1 MILYTII
8 HSQFLVHY
16 GIKELL
22 SKHKDYTFKCKNY
35 FFSTQEA
42 LVNLQSDDTKIIFF
56 ELQADNDENIK
67 LVEHLRKKMKQ
78 AYILLMGAEIRAD
91 SARRCLIKGA
101 QGFVYD
107 HATENEFLEA
117 LDIIISNNVALPLGF
132 RIHPNLHDTRSQPR
146 IPHKL
151 DFELTSREKEI
162 LVHIS
167 NGLNNKEISTLLF
180 ISDQTV
186 AVHRKNLFR
195 KMGVKN
201 SISLVKVAKERR
213 MIA

>member
-1 MILYTII
+1 MILYTVI
-8 HSQFLVHY
+8 HSHFLVHY

-22 SKHKDYTFKCKNY
+22 SKNKNYSFIGKNY
-35 FFSTQEA
+35 FFSSKEA
-42 LVNLQSDDTKIIFF
+42 LLHLPSDDTKIVFF
-56 ELQADNDENIK
+56 ELQADNDENVKVI
-67 LVEHLRKKMKQ
+67 EHLRKKLKQ
-78 AYILLMGAEIRAD
+78 ANILLMGPEIRAD
-91 SARRCLIKGA
+91 TARRCLIKGA
-101 QGFVYD
+101 LGYVYD
-107 HATENEFLEA
+107 SATEAEFLEA
-117 LDIIISNNVALPLGF
+117 LDIIVNNNVALPLGF
-132 RIHPNLHDTRSQPR
+132 RIHPDLHETRNQSR

-151 DFELTSREKEI
+151 DFELTSREKEVLI
-162 LVHIS
+162 LIS
-167 NGLNNKEISTLLF
+167 NGLNNKEISNLLF

>member
-1 MILYTII
+1 
-8 HSQFLVHY
+8 VHY

-22 SKHKDYTFKCKNY
+22 SKHKNYSFKCKNA
-35 FFSTQEA
+35 FFSSKDA
-42 LVNLQSDDTKIIFF
+42 FLQIPSDDTKIIFF
-56 ELQADNDENIK
+56 ELQADNDENVK
-67 LVEHLRKKMKQ
+67 LVEHLRKKLKQ
-78 AYILLMGAEIRAD
+78 AYILLMGPEIWAE

-101 QGFVYD
+101 QGYVYD
-107 HATENEFLEA
+107 HASEKEFLEA
-117 LDIIISNNVALPLGF
+117 IDIIVSNNVALPLGF
-132 RIHPNLHDTRSQPR
+132 RIHPNLLETRSQPR
-146 IPHKL
+146 FPHKL

-162 LVHIS
+162 LILIS
-167 NGLNNKEISTLLF
+167 NGLNNKEISNLLF

>member
-1 MILYTII
+1 MISYTII

-16 GIKELL
+16 GLKELL
-22 SKHKDYTFKCKNY
+22 SKHKNYSFKCKNY
-35 FFSTQEA
+35 FFSTKDAIA
-42 LVNLQSDDTKIIFF
+42 LLPSDDTKIIFL
-56 ELQADNDENIK
+56 ELQVNNEENVLLIEHIK
-67 LVEHLRKKMKQ
+67 KKLKN
-78 AYILLMGAEIRAD
+78 AYIVLLGHEARAD
-91 SARRCLIKGA
+91 YARKCLIKGA

-107 HATENEFLEA
+107 HATEDEFLEA
-117 LDIIISNNVALPLGF
+117 LDIIISNNVSLPLGF
-132 RIHPNLHDTRSQPR
+132 RIHPNLHESRNSIR

-167 NGLNNKEISTLLF
+167 NGLNNKEISQILF

-201 SISLVKVAKERR
+201 TISLIKVAKERR